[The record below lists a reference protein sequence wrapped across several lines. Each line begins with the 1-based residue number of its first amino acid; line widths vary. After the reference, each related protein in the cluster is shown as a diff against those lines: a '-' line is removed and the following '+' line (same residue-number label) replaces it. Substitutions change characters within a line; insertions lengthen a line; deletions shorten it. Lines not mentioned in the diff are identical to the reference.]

1 MGKLKIQ
8 NRIFNYAATVVI
20 FHFSQ
25 VSKSTIKP
33 KSTVHFPLFNQK
45 PSSRPF
51 NIGKG
56 EKTPLNLP
64 ESVSEVYFKLT
75 LNDLKTNCECVKI
88 N

>member
-1 MGKLKIQ
+1 MTDIT
-8 NRIFNYAATVVI
+8 FSCSYVI
-20 FHFSQ
+20 FYSLQ

-33 KSTVHFPLFNQK
+33 KSTVHFPLFNHK
-45 PSSRPF
+45 PSSTPF

-75 LNDLKTNCECVKI
+75 NP
-88 N
+88 

>member
-1 MGKLKIQ
+1 MKQILNITIYKYYY
-8 NRIFNYAATVVI
+8 NIFI
-20 FHFSQ
+20 LFLQ

-33 KSTVHFPLFNQK
+33 KNTVHFPLFNHK

-64 ESVSEVYFKLT
+64 GSVSEVYFQLT
-75 LNDLKTNCECVKI
+75 PNDVKTNCDCEFIKI